1 MNTLRSVPS
10 HRARLLVLDDED
22 AVAQTLQVIA
32 ENAGHHAAFTTK
44 PTEFLDLLD
53 TWRPTHVAIDLVM
66 PGTDGLEVLAAL
78 AEREC
83 HCQIIIS
90 SGMGNEVLAAAQRF
104 AVGNGLAIAGV
115 LRKPYRASA
124 LTDLLERAPVQQRAR
139 PATWTAADPPPVPVT
154 STDLELAL
162 KRGQIHV
169 VYQPK
174 FTCAPSGELVGFEA
188 LARWTHPRR
197 GPVSPTVFVP
207 LAERYGLIGELTS
220 RVLDEAGSWLAS
232 LPSETLTLAINVSA
246 VTIGQQGFAESL
258 KECCAS
264 HGVDSERVVLELT
277 ETVALEDDIDVL
289 AQLTRLRLAGF
300 CLSLDDYGTGH
311 STMAMLARLPFS
323 EIKVDRSFV
332 GALSRSREAQ
342 ALVKSVIDLGQSL
355 DLRTVAEGVEDQ
367 ETWELLCQMGADV
380 AQGYYLGLPM
390 SAEEA
395 RLLALGEADG
405 IA

>member
-1 MNTLRSVPS
+1 MSTLRSVPPE
-10 HRARLLVLDDED
+10 RARLLVLDDED
-22 AVAQTLQVIA
+22 TVAQTLQVIA
-32 ENAGHHAAFTTK
+32 EAAGHHAAFTTN
-44 PTEFLDLLD
+44 PAEFLDLLD
-53 TWRPTHVAIDLVM
+53 SWRPTHVAIDLVM
-66 PGTDGLEVLAAL
+66 PDTDGLEVLAAM
-78 AEREC
+78 AERDC
-83 HCQIIIS
+83 QCQIIIS

-104 AVGNGLAIAGV
+104 AAVQGLSIAGV

-124 LTDLLERAPVQQRAR
+124 LTDLLEQPPPQPPTR
-139 PATWTAADPPPVPVT
+139 PATWAAADPQPVPVT

-162 KRGQIHV
+162 KRDQIHV

-174 FTCAPSGELVGFEA
+174 FACSPTGGLVGFEA

-207 LAERYGLIGELTS
+207 LAERYGLIGDLTT

-232 LPSETLTLAINVSA
+232 LPSERLTLAINVSA
-246 VTIGQQGFAESL
+246 VTIGQRGFAESL
-258 KECCAS
+258 KKCCAS
-264 HGVDSERVVLELT
+264 HGVDAERVVLELT

-332 GALSRSREAQ
+332 SSLASRRDAQ
-342 ALVKSVIDLGQSL
+342 AMVKSVIDLGQSL
-355 DLRTVAEGVEDQ
+355 DLRTVAEGVEDE
-367 ETWELLCQMGADV
+367 ETWKLLCSLGADV
-380 AQGYYLGLPM
+380 AQGYFLGLPM
-390 SAEEA
+390 SADEA
-395 RLLALGEADG
+395 RALALGEADG